1 MYWVLT
7 GIQYWGSDYIITQIN
22 VDKSTVFIGFGIV
35 SITGPVLGV
44 VVGGNITTCLGGY
57 NSRKALI
64 ITSIVSILCLFCS
77 VPVPFCTE
85 FAQIVVLLWFLLFFG
100 GAILPAMTGIMLNTV
115 EQELKTTANSLANL
129 SYNLLGY
136 LPAPFV
142 YGVMSDI
149 GGDGQSYKAAMIFLM
164 LVPLSTVTF
173 LLAATW
179 KLYPS
184 LSRNEH
190 ISK

>member
-1 MYWVLT
+1 MPFFQGLLKILKNINFLLLCASLTGLYWVLT
-7 GIQYWGSDYIITQIN
+7 GIQYWGSDYLITQIN
-22 VDKSTVFIGFGIV
+22 VDKGTVFIGFGIV

-64 ITSIVSILCLFCS
+64 ITSIVSVLCLMCS
-77 VPVPFCTE
+77 IPVPFCTQ
-85 FAQIVVLLWFLLFFG
+85 FSQIVVLLWFLLFFG

-149 GGDGQSYKAAMIFLM
+149 GGDG
-164 LVPLSTVTF
+164 
-173 LLAATW
+173 
-179 KLYPS
+179 
-184 LSRNEH
+184 
-190 ISK
+190 